1 MASFHVWPIVAFP
14 KKSEWRWRVTLR
26 AKWANGTRTASWL
39 SIERPC
45 RCSRVYKG
53 EQTQKRTVPA
63 RDNPIIAALR
73 RSLPG
78 SGSFTSLLDVD
89 RPPDRVLD
97 PVIAF
102 VFNDATIREI
112 GVFVVKALLTD
123 DRQIVRTVRDALK
136 ESNHIFRR
144 DRELVLRKKV
154 VKYFPDLFGSGLGIV
169 AIKREIEKRFNCGNK
184 LPQHNWNRLRKALSL
199 VELPTGRPKK
209 SDTKRVK
216 TVSLV

>member
-1 MASFHVWPIVAFP
+1 MN
-14 KKSEWRWRVTLR
+14 KR
-26 AKWANGTRTASWL
+26 
-39 SIERPC
+39 
-45 RCSRVYKG
+45 
-53 EQTQKRTVPA
+53 KRTVPA

-112 GVFVVKALLTD
+112 GVLVVKALLTD

-199 VELPTGRPKK
+199 VALPTGRPKK